1 MPLVNGPTILLLL
14 QDVNLESTFNF
25 FLLLILCKRS
35 VFKLYEL
42 YLQRTVCMN
51 LHLSCL
57 YGCSLWVLITIIL
70 FLLHLFIPMCLGI
83 CCPYQRMHPT
93 KVKVLA
99 CVMDTGY
106 RSGVRY
112 QLPCCCQSGKC
123 PWQQGTASLKVT
135 SLSKTDD
142 WLVQGPNRLPQCGTM
157 LKGHP
162 APESSIQSAEATA
175 VTAPQ
180 LNQPCLLTS
189 LAFLTSTHVYLPGTP
204 INTASLGN
212 SWSQRLIPEIP
223 ITSSPSNPF
232 S

>member
-1 MPLVNGPTILLLL
+1 MYEPA
-14 QDVNLESTFNF
+14 S
-25 FLLLILCKRS
+25 FL
-35 VFKLYEL
+35 
-42 YLQRTVCMN
+42 
-51 LHLSCL
+51 
-57 YGCSLWVLITIIL
+57 SLWLLPLGLNNYNFVLVTS
-70 FLLHLFIPMCLGI
+70 FHTHVFGYLLPVPENAPYESEGPGMCDGH
-83 CCPYQRMHPT
+83 CGATPS
-93 KVKVLA
+93 
-99 CVMDTGY
+99 
-106 RSGVRY
+106 SGVRY